1 MTDVLAAKEDRVDTA
16 DHLQEADQQV
26 VVRLAQEGQ
35 PRARGPTAIR
45 IEEAQPVHVKAVH
58 AKAVHVKAV
67 HAKVVH
73 ALDRDQ
79 AESVRPEV
87 VVKASV
93 VMLQP
98 LAAIAVDAP
107 DDLTVAEVV
116 VQAAGRASDPAEN
129 ARVVSHSVVSKVA
142 KVAVKAVP
150 NSRKAIE
157 P

>member
-1 MTDVLAAKEDRVDTA
+1 MTDVLVAKQDRVDTA

-45 IEEAQPVHVKAVH
+45 IEEAQP
-58 AKAVHVKAV
+58 VHVKAV